1 MSLKLG
7 INSRRNIIIDFI
19 IVNLFEIGLMSFSF
33 KGKGF
38 ARKSFCYCVQLKYR
52 FGNFGE

>member
-19 IVNLFEIGLMSFSF
+19 IVNLFGIGLMSFSF

-38 ARKSFCYCVQLKYR
+38 ARKSFRYCVQLKYW